1 MHNRIFYV
9 LLDTLGRPWQGRYS
23 KGNPPHASHPRR
35 RSAGDLYGKRRRGHL
50 QKVLTDGRSGRFCR
64 ADLRFHWKKHRA
76 YRSDF
81 RPRRSDRSCR
91 RAYQFKP
98 GDTPLRVCD
107 GVERYFL
114 GVAVPI
120 LSEGDLMGCVCL
132 LLEDGAD
139 ALGPTEL
146 QLAQTVAGFLGRQM
160 ES

>member
-1 MHNRIFYV
+1 MGDLADFAAQICDSIGKNTGHIAAISDRDAVIAV
-9 LLDTLGRPWQGRYS
+9 AG
-23 KGNPPHASHPRR
+23 APRR
-35 RSAGDLYGKRRRGHL
+35 ELLEKRNSSDLE
-50 QKVLTDGRSGRFCR
+50 QIMEQ
-64 ADLRFHWKKHRA
+64 
-76 YRSDF
+76 
-81 RPRRSDRSCR
+81 R